1 MRSILA
7 IIISLSLAISA
18 ASTAANVPV
27 FAKAAMPSSEKERI
41 GTDVPIVG
49 WKDHSVM
56 PWAAL
61 LCLHGLTLHANSYAA
76 FGKRMAALGVPTYA
90 IDVRGFGSWQNTKEC
105 ARVDFDAAFADIK
118 GAVESIRRSNPD
130 IPIIL
135 LGESMGGA
143 LALHVVADN
152 PNLVDGLICSVP
164 SRKTS
169 GQNTVKMKAAAGI
182 IYAPNREIKVGEK
195 MVHRATN
202 KQVVAAVWEQ
212 DPLTRM
218 SLTPVELLS
227 YQRMMNQA
235 SAKAERISDIPVL
248 FLQGINDRLIKPEG
262 TLELFQRLKTPDK
275 NLLMVGAA
283 EHLIFEQ
290 SQFDEH
296 LVEVITSWMD
306 KNVLKGSATKAGGTP
321 RDVAE
326 GKSSDGVWADDATR
340 QALGHLKIAQGY
352 LLLNNPE
359 QAREHLLAILRLA
372 HGNSL
377 GVQADRVLLTLPE
390 NLIAPKIGPSS
401 PAALVRLTSIESAK
415 ANDKPTIIIFCAAWI
430 QACQPLMDSVKE
442 ALSADAAKVNVV
454 MIDADDPKNEAIVT
468 EYGIKPLPALLYLT
482 SKNEVQSYTLGSPT
496 ISAMRA
502 RIKHLLAM

>member
-7 IIISLSLAISA
+7 IIISFSLTISA
-18 ASTAANVPV
+18 ASSAVNVPAL
-27 FAKAAMPSSEKERI
+27 AKAADQPSEKERI
-41 GTDVPIVG
+41 GADVPIVS
-49 WKDHSVM
+49 WKDHTVM

-105 ARVDFDAAFADIK
+105 ARVDFDAAAADVK
-118 GAVESIRRSNPD
+118 AAVQSIHRANPD

-152 PNLVDGLICSVP
+152 PSLVDGLICSVP
-164 SRKTS
+164 SRKSS

-195 MVHRATN
+195 LVHRATS
-202 KQVVAAVWEQ
+202 KQVVATVWEQ

-218 SLTPVELLS
+218 NLTPVELLS

-235 SAKAERISDIPVL
+235 PAKAEKITNIPVL

-306 KNVLKGSATKAGGTP
+306 KNVLKCSATKTGGTP
-321 RDVAE
+321 QDLAE
-326 GKSSDGVWADDATR
+326 AKSSNGIWADDATR

-359 QAREHLLAILRLA
+359 QAKEHLLTILRLA
-372 HGNSL
+372 HGNSI
-377 GVQADRVLLTLPE
+377 GVQADRLLLALPE
-390 NLIAPKIGPSS
+390 NLIAPKVGPSS
-401 PAALVRLTSIESAK
+401 PAALVHLTSLESAK
-415 ANDKPTIIIFCAAWI
+415 ANNKPTILIFCAAWI

-442 ALSADAAKVNVV
+442 ALLADAGKVNVV
-454 MIDADDPKNEAIVT
+454 MVDADDPKNESILT
-468 EYGIKPLPALLYLT
+468 EYGIKPLPAILYLT
-482 SKNEVQSYTLGSPT
+482 GNNEVQSYTLGSPT

-502 RIKHLLAM
+502 RIKHLLAL